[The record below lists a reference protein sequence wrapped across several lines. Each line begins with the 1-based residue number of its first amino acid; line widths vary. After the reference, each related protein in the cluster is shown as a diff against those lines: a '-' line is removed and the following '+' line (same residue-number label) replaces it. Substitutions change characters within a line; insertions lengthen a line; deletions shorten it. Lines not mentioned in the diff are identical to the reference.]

1 MLRSIY
7 FHPHSSLNHVTW
19 TVATT
24 SVTDLPKPSI
34 APAVHAPP
42 TTGAIYLEYQPDHAI
57 PPWASS
63 GLQDEAQSDHATPCV
78 PRTKAS
84 PLSL

>member
-1 MLRSIY
+1 MLRSIC
-7 FHPHSSLNHVTW
+7 FHPHSSLYHVTW

-34 APAVHAPP
+34 APDVRAPP
-42 TTGAIYLEYQPDHAI
+42 TTGAIYLECRPDHAI
-57 PPWASS
+57 PPGVSS
-63 GLQDEAQSDHATPCV
+63 GLQDGVQSDYATPCI

-84 PLSL
+84 PWSS